1 VDLHSGSI
9 GFLKVALNSAKIRG
23 QIKRLSL
30 LGTRT
35 TGKEP
40 HRAII
45 SGLPFAPRLSANTKM
60 IHEALEKVI
69 RGEDLSRSETE
80 AVMEEFYSGQ
90 VTPIQMAALWTAWS
104 MKGMTKE
111 ETAAFEAANS
121 RHKSESAC
129 DTDGPVEGVEFGHP
143 EFCPKLLLATMMVT
157 RGDDLSREEAQGAM
171 EDILSGHAHDV
182 RIATFLAALRF
193 KGETVDEVVGFA
205 LAMRRHAA
213 PIFPHGHQNP
223 DEVIVDTCGTGGD
236 ARGTFN
242 ISTAVAFVV
251 AGAGVR
257 VAKHGN
263 RSTGSRCGSAD
274 VLEALGVKIELPPQ
288 RVAESIEQIGI
299 GFLYAPAMHAATRYA
314 IPARREL
321 RVRTVFNLLGPLTNP
336 AAASAQIVGVYDASL
351 TELVAQALGELGV
364 QRALVVHGADGL
376 DEISLSGETFIAE
389 LRDGAVRSYTVV
401 PEDFGL
407 RRAPLEAIR
416 GGDAPHNA
424 EIIHKVLGRSLL
436 YREHGPH
443 REIVL
448 ANAAGALVAA
458 GHAADFLDGVRL
470 ATESIDSG
478 AARAKLEALVA
489 FSQSAAD
496 HHSQSAP

>member
-1 VDLHSGSI
+1 
-9 GFLKVALNSAKIRG
+9 
-23 QIKRLSL
+23 
-30 LGTRT
+30 
-35 TGKEP
+35 
-40 HRAII
+40 
-45 SGLPFAPRLSANTKM
+45 M
-60 IHEALEKVI
+60 IHEALDKLI
-69 RGEDLSRSETE
+69 RDEDLSRAE
-80 AVMEEFYSGQ
+80 AQAAMEE
-90 VTPIQMAALWTAWS
+90 
-104 MKGMTKE
+104 
-111 ETAAFEAANS
+111 
-121 RHKSESAC
+121 
-129 DTDGPVEGVEFGHP
+129 
-143 EFCPKLLLATMMVT
+143 
-157 RGDDLSREEAQGAM
+157 
-171 EDILSGHAHDV
+171 ILSGRASTEQ
-182 RIATFLAALRF
+182 IAALLIALRI

-205 LAMRRHAA
+205 LAMRRHAI
-213 PIFPHGHQNP
+213 PIFPASRGKP
-223 DEVIVDTCGTGGD
+223 DEVLIDTCGTGGD

-274 VLEALGVKIELPPQ
+274 VLEALGVKIELPAE
-288 RVAESIEQIGI
+288 RVADSIEQIGI
-299 GFLYAPAMHAATRYA
+299 GFMYAPAMHASTRYA

-336 AAASAQIVGVYDASL
+336 AGASAQIVGVYDATL

-376 DEISLSGETFIAE
+376 DEISISGETSIAE
-389 LRDGAVRSYTVV
+389 LRDTAVRSYTVA

-416 GGDAPHNA
+416 GGDAKHNA

-436 YREHGPH
+436 FREHGPH

-448 ANAAGALVAA
+448 ANSAGALVAA
-458 GHAADFLDGVRL
+458 GRATDFLDGVRL

-478 AARAKLEALVA
+478 AARAKLEALAA
-489 FSQSAAD
+489 FSQSPAG
-496 HHSQSAP
+496 HHTQSAP

>member
-1 VDLHSGSI
+1 
-9 GFLKVALNSAKIRG
+9 
-23 QIKRLSL
+23 
-30 LGTRT
+30 
-35 TGKEP
+35 
-40 HRAII
+40 
-45 SGLPFAPRLSANTKM
+45 M
-60 IHEALEKVI
+60 IHEALDKLI
-69 RGEDLSRSETE
+69 KGEDLSR
-80 AVMEEFYSGQ
+80 A
-90 VTPIQMAALWTAWS
+90 
-104 MKGMTKE
+104 
-111 ETAAFEAANS
+111 
-121 RHKSESAC
+121 
-129 DTDGPVEGVEFGHP
+129 
-143 EFCPKLLLATMMVT
+143 
-157 RGDDLSREEAQGAM
+157 EAQAAM
-171 EDILSGHAHDV
+171 EQILSGHASTEQ
-182 RIATFLAALRF
+182 IAGLLIALRI

-205 LAMRRHAA
+205 LAMRGHAT
-213 PIFPHGHQNP
+213 PIFPASREHPN
-223 DEVIVDTCGTGGD
+223 EVIVDTCGTGGD

-274 VLEALGVKIELPPQ
+274 VLEALGVKIELAPE

-336 AAASAQIVGVYDASL
+336 AGASAQIVGVYDASL

-376 DEISLSGETFIAE
+376 DEISISGETSVAE
-389 LRDGAVRSYTVV
+389 LRDAAVRSYTVV

-416 GGDAPHNA
+416 GGDAAHNA
-424 EIIHKVLGRSLL
+424 EIIHKILGRSLL

-443 REIVL
+443 REIAL

-458 GHAADFLDGVRL
+458 GRATDFFDGVRI

-478 AARAKLEALVA
+478 AARAKLEELVA
-489 FSQSAAD
+489 FSQSAAG